1 MPTTPP
7 TDPAT
12 EARDV
17 LELARWYRNWADLA
31 RDDHERDRRLEMAT
45 VLELRARKLARPD

>member
-12 EARDV
+12 EVRDL
-17 LELARWYRNWADLA
+17 LELAGWYRNWADLA

-45 VLELRARKLARPD
+45 GLELRARKLARPD